1 MSKRY
6 LGGWS
11 AILLLAVV
19 LMAGCG
25 KDGGKEIARV
35 GKEEITVDDFK
46 SYLENIHYTYTSAQ
60 EEFDRKRQ
68 MLDTLVVIRMLVQ
81 AAYEKGL
88 DKSEEIARI
97 ILANK
102 DKFLL
107 DVLYDKNIVQK
118 SPVSDAEMQDFWN
131 HLEYKVRASQ
141 ILMKTLDSAQLIVSK
156 LTAGENFDQLAYDY
170 SADPAAKRN
179 RGDLGYFTWGA
190 FPPQLA
196 DFEQAIF
203 KLEPG
208 EVSPPVKTPYGYHII
223 KLVDRQSNDM
233 RGPYN
238 EMKEDLYNR
247 VVGQK
252 RMKLMQEY
260 LDELKKKYPITVDRT
275 TCDYVL
281 HKREQL
287 YPPQLLASLP
297 KNDFDDTQ
305 LDRNERELVM
315 ATWAGGPVTLYEYLT
330 LARQSQVP
338 AVLRPEFDQTDSLAS
353 FIYQIK
359 LNDILVY
366 EANQTGIENDEL
378 YKKKIKMFKEWTMA
392 DVMRNDSIPHQPV
405 PDDAGV
411 RKYYDDH
418 PEEFT
423 NPAKVHVYE
432 ILMSDELQAA
442 KLAKSIK
449 SLEEFKKMAAKY
461 TERPAQRGKD
471 GDLQYIERKWFPEV
485 FDLAW
490 KTPVGAI
497 GGPVVTVGRYS
508 IFYVVDKMDAE
519 LKDFIP
525 VKRDIMQKLAS
536 QQRIEDFQQWVK
548 ERKASMT
555 ISTNE
560 DVLWSLID
568 KTKYGTADTTGAKGN

>member
-1 MSKRY
+1 MSKWF
-6 LGGWS
+6 LSGWL
-11 AILLLAVV
+11 AVLVLAVV
-19 LMAGCG
+19 LVSGCG
-25 KDGGKEIARV
+25 KEGDKTIAQV
-35 GKEEITVDDFK
+35 GNENITVDDYKTFIENVHY
-46 SYLENIHYTYTSAQ
+46 SYGSAQ
-60 EEFDRKRQ
+60 EEFDKKKEL
-68 MLDTLVVIRMLVQ
+68 LDTLVVLRMLVQ

-88 DKSEEIARI
+88 DKSEEIARVV
-97 ILANK
+97 LANK

-131 HLEYKVRASQ
+131 RLEYKVRASQ
-141 ILMKTLDSAQLIVSK
+141 ILMRTLDSAQLIVTK
-156 LTAGENFDQLAYDY
+156 LTAGENFDQLAYDL

-196 DFEQAIF
+196 EFEQAIF
-203 KLEPG
+203 SLEPG
-208 EVSPPVKTPYGYHII
+208 EVSPPVKTPYGYHVI
-223 KLVDRQSNDM
+223 KLVDRQPNDM
-233 RGPYN
+233 RGPFN
-238 EMKEDLYNR
+238 EMKEELFNR
-247 VVGQK
+247 VVGNK

-260 LDELKKKYPITVDRT
+260 LDELRKKYPITVDRT

-338 AVLRPEFDQTDSLAS
+338 AVLRPDFDMADSLTS
-353 FIYQIK
+353 FIFQIK

-366 EANQTGIENDEL
+366 EANQTGIENDDTF
-378 YKKKIKMFKEWTMA
+378 KKKIKLFREWTMA
-392 DVMRNDSIPHQPV
+392 DVMRNDSIPHLPI
-405 PDDAGV
+405 PDDATV

-432 ILMSDELQAA
+432 ILMSDEMLAA
-442 KLAKSIK
+442 RLAKSIK
-449 SLEEFKKMAAKY
+449 SLEEFKKMAAQY

-508 IFYVVDKMDAE
+508 IFYVIDKMDAE

-536 QQRIEDFQQWVK
+536 NQKIEEFQQWVK
-548 ERKASMT
+548 ERKAAMT
-555 ISTNE
+555 ISTSE

-568 KTKYGTADTTGAKGN
+568 KTRYTATDTTAAAGR